1 MRHNPDFVWNQA
13 ENLAKNLVSGVQNL
27 KEQNKSKDEI
37 ERYEN
42 NLKDITGECSK
53 VQFMNILAN
62 AEKYIQKNDNVIN
75 CFIPQ
80 RDIKID
86 DSNYQ
91 TYITHVED
99 YKSYTLLNVK
109 NSSQLVYFD
118 YEELITRI

>member
-1 MRHNPDFVWNQA
+1 MPPQLINVKGQTLLLIH
-13 ENLAKNLVSGVQNL
+13 
-27 KEQNKSKDEI
+27 KE
-37 ERYEN
+37 
-42 NLKDITGECSK
+42 
-53 VQFMNILAN
+53 
-62 AEKYIQKNDNVIN
+62 NDNVIN

-118 YEELITRI
+118 YDELITRI

>member
-1 MRHNPDFVWNQA
+1 MSPQLINVKGQT
-13 ENLAKNLVSGVQNL
+13 LLL
-27 KEQNKSKDEI
+27 INKI
-37 ERYEN
+37 
-42 NLKDITGECSK
+42 
-53 VQFMNILAN
+53 
-62 AEKYIQKNDNVIN
+62 NDNVIN

-99 YKSYTLLNVK
+99 YKSYTILNVK

-118 YEELITRI
+118 YEELINRI

>member
-1 MRHNPDFVWNQA
+1 MPPQLINVKGQT
-13 ENLAKNLVSGVQNL
+13 LLL
-27 KEQNKSKDEI
+27 INK
-37 ERYEN
+37 
-42 NLKDITGECSK
+42 
-53 VQFMNILAN
+53 
-62 AEKYIQKNDNVIN
+62 KNDNVIN

-91 TYITHVED
+91 TYITHIED

-118 YEELITRI
+118 YDELINRI

>member
-1 MRHNPDFVWNQA
+1 MPPQLINVKGQT
-13 ENLAKNLVSGVQNL
+13 LLL
-27 KEQNKSKDEI
+27 INK
-37 ERYEN
+37 
-42 NLKDITGECSK
+42 
-53 VQFMNILAN
+53 
-62 AEKYIQKNDNVIN
+62 KNDNVIN

-91 TYITHVED
+91 TYITHLED
-99 YKSYTLLNVK
+99 YKSYILLNVK

>member
-1 MRHNPDFVWNQA
+1 M
-13 ENLAKNLVSGVQNL
+13 LL
-27 KEQNKSKDEI
+27 
-37 ERYEN
+37 
-42 NLKDITGECSK
+42 
-53 VQFMNILAN
+53 
-62 AEKYIQKNDNVIN
+62 N

>member
-1 MRHNPDFVWNQA
+1 MPPQLINVKGQTLLLIHK
-13 ENLAKNLVSGVQNL
+13 KN
-27 KEQNKSKDEI
+27 E
-37 ERYEN
+37 
-42 NLKDITGECSK
+42 
-53 VQFMNILAN
+53 
-62 AEKYIQKNDNVIN
+62 NVIN

-118 YEELITRI
+118 YEELINRI

>member
-1 MRHNPDFVWNQA
+1 MPPQLINIKGQT
-13 ENLAKNLVSGVQNL
+13 LLL
-27 KEQNKSKDEI
+27 INK
-37 ERYEN
+37 
-42 NLKDITGECSK
+42 
-53 VQFMNILAN
+53 
-62 AEKYIQKNDNVIN
+62 KNDNVIN

-91 TYITHVED
+91 TYITHIED

-109 NSSQLVYFD
+109 ISSQLVYFD

>member
-1 MRHNPDFVWNQA
+1 MPPQLINVKGQTLLLINK
-13 ENLAKNLVSGVQNL
+13 KNG
-27 KEQNKSKDEI
+27 
-37 ERYEN
+37 
-42 NLKDITGECSK
+42 
-53 VQFMNILAN
+53 
-62 AEKYIQKNDNVIN
+62 NVIN

-91 TYITHVED
+91 TCITHVED

>member
-1 MRHNPDFVWNQA
+1 MSPQLINVKGQT
-13 ENLAKNLVSGVQNL
+13 LLL
-27 KEQNKSKDEI
+27 INK
-37 ERYEN
+37 
-42 NLKDITGECSK
+42 
-53 VQFMNILAN
+53 
-62 AEKYIQKNDNVIN
+62 KNDNVIN

-99 YKSYTLLNVK
+99 YKSYTILNVK

-118 YEELITRI
+118 YEELINRI

>member
-1 MRHNPDFVWNQA
+1 MPPQLINVKGQTLLLIH
-13 ENLAKNLVSGVQNL
+13 
-27 KEQNKSKDEI
+27 KE
-37 ERYEN
+37 
-42 NLKDITGECSK
+42 
-53 VQFMNILAN
+53 
-62 AEKYIQKNDNVIN
+62 NDNVIN

-99 YKSYTLLNVK
+99 YESYTLLNVK

-118 YEELITRI
+118 YDELINRI

>member
-1 MRHNPDFVWNQA
+1 MPPQLINVKGQT
-13 ENLAKNLVSGVQNL
+13 LLL
-27 KEQNKSKDEI
+27 INK
-37 ERYEN
+37 
-42 NLKDITGECSK
+42 
-53 VQFMNILAN
+53 
-62 AEKYIQKNDNVIN
+62 KNDNVIN

-91 TYITHVED
+91 TYITNLED

>member
-1 MRHNPDFVWNQA
+1 MPPQLINVKGQTLLLIH
-13 ENLAKNLVSGVQNL
+13 K
-27 KEQNKSKDEI
+27 
-37 ERYEN
+37 
-42 NLKDITGECSK
+42 
-53 VQFMNILAN
+53 
-62 AEKYIQKNDNVIN
+62 KNDNVIN

-118 YEELITRI
+118 YEELINRI

>member
-1 MRHNPDFVWNQA
+1 MPPQLINVKGQT
-13 ENLAKNLVSGVQNL
+13 LLL
-27 KEQNKSKDEI
+27 INK
-37 ERYEN
+37 
-42 NLKDITGECSK
+42 
-53 VQFMNILAN
+53 
-62 AEKYIQKNDNVIN
+62 KNDNVIN

-91 TYITHVED
+91 TYITHLED
-99 YKSYTLLNVK
+99 YKIYTLLNVK

>member
-1 MRHNPDFVWNQA
+1 MPPQLINVKGQTLLLIH
-13 ENLAKNLVSGVQNL
+13 K
-27 KEQNKSKDEI
+27 
-37 ERYEN
+37 
-42 NLKDITGECSK
+42 
-53 VQFMNILAN
+53 
-62 AEKYIQKNDNVIN
+62 KNDNVIN

-91 TYITHVED
+91 NYITHVED

-118 YEELITRI
+118 YDELINRI

>member
-1 MRHNPDFVWNQA
+1 MSPQLINVKGQTLLLIH
-13 ENLAKNLVSGVQNL
+13 K
-27 KEQNKSKDEI
+27 
-37 ERYEN
+37 
-42 NLKDITGECSK
+42 
-53 VQFMNILAN
+53 
-62 AEKYIQKNDNVIN
+62 KNDNVIN

-99 YKSYTLLNVK
+99 YKSYTILNVK

-118 YEELITRI
+118 YEELINRI

>member
-1 MRHNPDFVWNQA
+1 MPPQLINVKGQTLLLIH
-13 ENLAKNLVSGVQNL
+13 K
-27 KEQNKSKDEI
+27 
-37 ERYEN
+37 
-42 NLKDITGECSK
+42 
-53 VQFMNILAN
+53 
-62 AEKYIQKNDNVIN
+62 KNDTVIN

-118 YEELITRI
+118 YDELITRI

>member
-1 MRHNPDFVWNQA
+1 MPPQLINVKGQTLLLINK
-13 ENLAKNLVSGVQNL
+13 KNV
-27 KEQNKSKDEI
+27 
-37 ERYEN
+37 
-42 NLKDITGECSK
+42 
-53 VQFMNILAN
+53 
-62 AEKYIQKNDNVIN
+62 NVIN
-75 CFIPQ
+75 CFVPQ

>member
-1 MRHNPDFVWNQA
+1 MPPQLINVKGQTLLLIHN
-13 ENLAKNLVSGVQNL
+13 KN
-27 KEQNKSKDEI
+27 K
-37 ERYEN
+37 
-42 NLKDITGECSK
+42 
-53 VQFMNILAN
+53 
-62 AEKYIQKNDNVIN
+62 NVIN

-99 YKSYTLLNVK
+99 YKSYTILNVK

-118 YEELITRI
+118 YEELIIRI

>member
-1 MRHNPDFVWNQA
+1 MPPQLINVKGQTLLLIH
-13 ENLAKNLVSGVQNL
+13 
-27 KEQNKSKDEI
+27 KE
-37 ERYEN
+37 
-42 NLKDITGECSK
+42 
-53 VQFMNILAN
+53 
-62 AEKYIQKNDNVIN
+62 NDNVIN

-118 YEELITRI
+118 YEELINRI

>member
-1 MRHNPDFVWNQA
+1 MPPQLINVKGQTLLLIH
-13 ENLAKNLVSGVQNL
+13 K
-27 KEQNKSKDEI
+27 
-37 ERYEN
+37 
-42 NLKDITGECSK
+42 
-53 VQFMNILAN
+53 
-62 AEKYIQKNDNVIN
+62 KNDNVIN

-99 YKSYTLLNVK
+99 YKSYTLFNVK

>member
-1 MRHNPDFVWNQA
+1 MSPQLINVKGQTLLLIHK
-13 ENLAKNLVSGVQNL
+13 KN
-27 KEQNKSKDEI
+27 E
-37 ERYEN
+37 
-42 NLKDITGECSK
+42 
-53 VQFMNILAN
+53 
-62 AEKYIQKNDNVIN
+62 NVIN

-118 YEELITRI
+118 YDELINRI

>member
-1 MRHNPDFVWNQA
+1 MPPQLINVKGQTLLLIHK
-13 ENLAKNLVSGVQNL
+13 KN
-27 KEQNKSKDEI
+27 E
-37 ERYEN
+37 
-42 NLKDITGECSK
+42 
-53 VQFMNILAN
+53 
-62 AEKYIQKNDNVIN
+62 NVIN

-118 YEELITRI
+118 YDELINRI

>member
-1 MRHNPDFVWNQA
+1 MPPQLINVKGQTLLLIH
-13 ENLAKNLVSGVQNL
+13 K
-27 KEQNKSKDEI
+27 
-37 ERYEN
+37 
-42 NLKDITGECSK
+42 
-53 VQFMNILAN
+53 
-62 AEKYIQKNDNVIN
+62 KNDNVIN

-91 TYITHVED
+91 TYIKHVDD
-99 YKSYTLLNVK
+99 YESYTLLNVK

>member
-1 MRHNPDFVWNQA
+1 MPPQLINVKGQTLLLIH
-13 ENLAKNLVSGVQNL
+13 K
-27 KEQNKSKDEI
+27 
-37 ERYEN
+37 
-42 NLKDITGECSK
+42 
-53 VQFMNILAN
+53 
-62 AEKYIQKNDNVIN
+62 KNDNVIN

-118 YEELITRI
+118 YDELINRI